1 MNFHN
6 LPELL
11 FVNSKDR
18 LTGSVSIL
26 KVQFYKL
33 TLLLSHEIGNNVPV
47 WWKSMENVSLMQ
59 E

>member
-47 WWKSMENVSLMQ
+47 W
-59 E
+59 